1 MYTCPQVKPIMTEAH
16 WFAFF
21 ILTGLG
27 ASTAHRLLERFG
39 CIESA
44 FAAPD
49 AALFQLPRIT
59 PDLLARMRARP
70 LAAIEADLAAW
81 DRQGLHVVTWED
93 ARYPAQL
100 RLLSDAPPVL
110 IVQGDLRTEDSA
122 AVAIVGTRQPTP
134 AGRAT
139 ATWLARELA
148 GRGLA
153 IVSGLALGIDTAAH
167 RGALAAAAGRTFA
180 VPGAGL
186 HTLHPRQNTALAYQ
200 ISARG
205 ALISEVHPDTRVSP
219 QVLMARNRIVG
230 GLSRAVIVIEA
241 SGQGGSLPTAQR
253 ARRNGRLLFAVP
265 GSPGADRLLAQGAE
279 PLDPRAADLNALAD
293 RICQHCLPGRDA
305 IPKNDLND
313 PQEGQ
318 LRLFGQP

>member
-1 MYTCPQVKPIMTEAH
+1 MYTGPQTKPIMTQAH
-16 WFAFF
+16 WFALF

-27 ASTAHRLLERFG
+27 GSTAHRLLDRFG
-39 CIESA
+39 DIESA

-49 AALFQLPRIT
+49 TALLQLPLIT
-59 PDLLARMRARP
+59 PALLARVRARP
-70 LAAIEADLAAW
+70 LAAIEAELAAW
-81 DRQGLHVVTWED
+81 DRQGLRVVTWGD

-100 RLLSDAPPVL
+100 RPLPDAPPVL
-110 IVQGDLRTEDSA
+110 MVQGDLRAEESA

-134 AGRAT
+134 AGVAT

-148 GRGLA
+148 GRGLV
-153 IVSGLALGIDTAAH
+153 IVSGLAVGIDTAAH

-180 VPGAGL
+180 VPGSGL
-186 HTLHPRQNTALAYQ
+186 RALHPRQNAALAHE

-205 ALISEVHPDTRVSP
+205 ALLSEVHPDTRVSP

-253 ARRNGRLLFAVP
+253 ARRNGRLIFAVP
-265 GSPGADRLLAQGAE
+265 GSPGADQLLAQGAE
-279 PLDPRAADLNALAD
+279 PLHPQAVDLDAFAD
-293 RICQHCLPGRDA
+293 RICEHRLPGRDA
-305 IPKNDLND
+305 FVKNDRNG
-313 PQEGQ
+313 PSEGQ
-318 LRLFGQP
+318 LRFFG